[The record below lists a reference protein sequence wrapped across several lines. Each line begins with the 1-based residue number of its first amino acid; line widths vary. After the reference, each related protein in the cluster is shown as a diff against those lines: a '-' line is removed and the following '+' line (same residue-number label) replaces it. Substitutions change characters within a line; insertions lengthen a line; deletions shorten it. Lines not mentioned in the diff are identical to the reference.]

1 MAMASYRSD
10 RIKAALDIEK
20 VVSFYGYEP
29 NMQGFVS
36 CPFHSEKTASCKIYP
51 KSNSFYCFGCGAG
64 GDVID
69 FVRLLYGLDF
79 RQACVRL
86 EADFG
91 LVGVSDSASPELS
104 EKAKKRNA
112 EKAEYKALK
121 ERFARYRQIIRD
133 NRPKAVGEPLS
144 PEFNEAIKE
153 LPHIEYRLREL
164 EEKWK

>member
-1 MAMASYRSD
+1 MVSYRSE
-10 RIKAALDIEK
+10 RIKAALEIDR

-29 NMQGFVS
+29 NRQGFVS
-36 CPFHSEKTASCKIYP
+36 CPFHSERTASRKIYP
-51 KSNSFYCFGCGAG
+51 KSNSFYCYGCGAG
-64 GDVID
+64 GDVIN

-104 EKAKKRNA
+104 ERAKKRNA

>member
-1 MAMASYRSD
+1 MVSYRSEN
-10 RIKAALDIEK
+10 IKAALDIERI
-20 VVSFYGYEP
+20 VLFYGYEP
-29 NMQGFVS
+29 NRQGFLS

-79 RQACVRL
+79 RQACLRL
-86 EADFG
+86 ESDFG
-91 LVGVSDSASPELS
+91 LVGVQNAASPELS
-104 EKAKKRNA
+104 ERAKKRNA

-121 ERFARYRQIIRD
+121 ERFVRYNQIIRD

>member
-1 MAMASYRSD
+1 MMVNYRSE
-10 RIKAALDIEK
+10 RIKTALDIER

-29 NMQGFVS
+29 NRQGFVN
-36 CPFHSEKTASCKIYP
+36 CPFHNERTASFKIFTD
-51 KSNSFYCFGCGAG
+51 SNRFKCFGCGVS

-79 RQACVRL
+79 RQACLRL
-86 EADFG
+86 ESDFG
-91 LVGVSDSASPELS
+91 LVGVQNTASPELS
-104 EKAKKRNA
+104 ERAKKRNA

-121 ERFARYRQIIRD
+121 ERFVRYRQIIRD
-133 NRPKAVGEPLS
+133 GKPKALGEPLS

-153 LPHIEYRLREL
+153 LPHIENRLREL

>member
-1 MAMASYRSD
+1 MVSYRSEH
-10 RIKAALDIEK
+10 IKASLDIDR

-29 NMQGFVS
+29 NRQGFLS
-36 CPFHSEKTASCKIYP
+36 CPFHSERTASFKIYP

-79 RQACVRL
+79 GQACLRL
-86 EADFG
+86 ESDFG
-91 LVGVSDSASPELS
+91 LVGGQSAASPELS
-104 EKAKKRNA
+104 ERAKKRNA
-112 EKAEYKALK
+112 EKTEYKALK
-121 ERFARYRQIIRD
+121 ERFVRYRQIIRD
-133 NRPKAVGEPLS
+133 SKPKVQGEPLS

>member
-1 MAMASYRSD
+1 MMVSYRSE
-10 RIKAALDIEK
+10 RIKAALDIER

-29 NMQGFVS
+29 NRQGFVS
-36 CPFHSEKTASCKIYP
+36 CPFHSEKTASFKIYP

-91 LVGVSDSASPELS
+91 LVGGQSSASPELS
-104 EKAKKRNA
+104 ERAKKRNA

-121 ERFARYRQIIRD
+121 ERFVRYSQIIRD
-133 NRPKAVGEPLS
+133 SKPKAQGEPLS
-144 PEFNEAIKE
+144 PEFAKAINEM
-153 LPHIEYRLREL
+153 PHIENRLREL

>member
-1 MAMASYRSD
+1 MAMVNYRSEN
-10 RIKAALDIEK
+10 IKAALDIDR
-20 VVSFYGYEP
+20 VFSFYGYEP
-29 NMQGFVS
+29 NRNGYVC

-51 KSNSFYCFGCGAG
+51 EDNSFYCYGCGAG
-64 GDVID
+64 GDVIN

-91 LVGVSDSASPELS
+91 LVGVTDSASPELS
-104 EKAKKRNA
+104 ERAKKRNA

-121 ERFARYRQIIRD
+121 ERFVRYNQIIRD
-133 NRPKAVGEPLS
+133 SKPKAQGEPPS
-144 PEFNEAIKE
+144 PEFIEAIKE
-153 LPHIEYRLREL
+153 KPHIENRLREL

>member
-1 MAMASYRSD
+1 MMVYYRSE
-10 RIKAALDIEK
+10 RIKAALDIER

-29 NMQGFVS
+29 NKQGFVS
-36 CPFHSEKTASCKIYP
+36 CPFHSERTASFKIYP

-79 RQACVRL
+79 RQACLRL

-91 LVGVSDSASPELS
+91 LVGGQSAASPELS

-121 ERFARYRQIIRD
+121 ERFVRYRQIIRD
-133 NRPKAVGEPLS
+133 KTPRAIEEPLS
-144 PEFNEAIKE
+144 PEFAEAINE
-153 LPHIEYRLREL
+153 MPHVENRLREL

>member
-1 MAMASYRSD
+1 MAMANYRSEN
-10 RIKAALDIEK
+10 IKAALDIDRI
-20 VVSFYGYEP
+20 VSFYGYEP
-29 NMQGFVS
+29 NRQGFVS
-36 CPFHSEKTASCKIYP
+36 CPFHSERTASLKIYP

-86 EADFG
+86 ESDFG

-104 EKAKKRNA
+104 ERAKKRNS

-121 ERFARYRQIIRD
+121 ERFVRCSQIIRY
-133 NRPKAVGEPLS
+133 NRPKAVGEPPS
-144 PEFNEAIKE
+144 PEFIEAIKE
-153 LPHIEYRLREL
+153 KPHIENRLREL

>member
-1 MAMASYRSD
+1 MVSYRSEN
-10 RIKAALDIEK
+10 IKAALDIDR

-29 NMQGFVS
+29 NRQGFLS

-79 RQACVRL
+79 RQACLRL

-91 LVGVSDSASPELS
+91 LVGVTGSASPELS
-104 EKAKKRNA
+104 ERAKKRNA

-121 ERFARYRQIIRD
+121 ERFVRYSQIIRD
-133 NRPKAVGEPLS
+133 KAPKAVGEPLS

-153 LPHIEYRLREL
+153 LPHIENRLREL

>member
-1 MAMASYRSD
+1 MVSYRSEN
-10 RIKAALDIEK
+10 IKAALDIER

-29 NMQGFVS
+29 NRQGFVS
-36 CPFHSEKTASCKIYP
+36 CPFHSERTASFKIYP

-91 LVGVSDSASPELS
+91 LVGVTDSASPELS
-104 EKAKKRNA
+104 ERAKKRNA

-121 ERFARYRQIIRD
+121 ERFVRYRQIIRD
-133 NRPKAVGEPLS
+133 KAPKAVGEPLS
-144 PEFNEAIKE
+144 PEFAKAINEM
-153 LPHIEYRLREL
+153 PHIENRLREL

>member
-1 MAMASYRSD
+1 MAMVSYRSEN
-10 RIKAALDIEK
+10 IKAALDIDR
-20 VVSFYGYEP
+20 VFSFYGYEP
-29 NMQGFVS
+29 NRQGFVS

-91 LVGVSDSASPELS
+91 LVGVTDSASPELS
-104 EKAKKRNA
+104 ERAKKRNA

-121 ERFARYRQIIRD
+121 ERFVQYSQIIRD
-133 NRPKAVGEPLS
+133 SKPKAQGEPLS

>member
-1 MAMASYRSD
+1 MLSYRSD
-10 RIKAALDIEK
+10 RIKAGLDSEK
-20 VVSFYGYEP
+20 VFSFYGYEP
-29 NMQGFVS
+29 NRNGYVC

-51 KSNSFYCFGCGAG
+51 EDNSFYCYGCGAG
-64 GDVID
+64 GDVIN

-104 EKAKKRNA
+104 ERAKKRNA
-112 EKAEYKALK
+112 EKSEYKALK
-121 ERFARYRQIIRD
+121 ERFVRYRQIIRD
-133 NRPKAVGEPLS
+133 KAPKAVGEPLS
-144 PEFNEAIKE
+144 PEFAKAINEM
-153 LPHIEYRLREL
+153 PHIENRLREL

>member
-1 MAMASYRSD
+1 MVSYRSEH
-10 RIKAALDIEK
+10 IKAALDIDR

-29 NMQGFVS
+29 NRQGFVS
-36 CPFHSEKTASCKIYP
+36 CPFHSERTASFKIYP

-79 RQACVRL
+79 RQACLRL
-86 EADFG
+86 ESDFG
-91 LVGVSDSASPELS
+91 LVGGQSAASPELS
-104 EKAKKRNA
+104 ERAKKRNA

-121 ERFARYRQIIRD
+121 ERFVLYNQIIRD
-133 NRPKAVGEPLS
+133 NRPKAVGEPPS
-144 PEFNEAIKE
+144 AEFIEAIKE
-153 LPHIEYRLREL
+153 KPHIENRLREL

>member
-1 MAMASYRSD
+1 MLSYRSD
-10 RIKAALDIEK
+10 RIKAALDIDR
-20 VVSFYGYEP
+20 VFSFYGYEP
-29 NMQGFVS
+29 NRNGYVC
-36 CPFHSEKTASCKIYP
+36 CPFHSERTASCKVYP

-79 RQACVRL
+79 RQACIRL

-91 LVGVSDSASPELS
+91 LVGVTDSASPELS
-104 EKAKKRNA
+104 ERAKKRNA

-121 ERFARYRQIIRD
+121 ERFVRYSQIIRD
-133 NRPKAVGEPLS
+133 KAPKAVGESLS

-153 LPHIEYRLREL
+153 LPHVEYRLREL

>member
-1 MAMASYRSD
+1 MVSYRSE
-10 RIKAALDIEK
+10 RIKAALDIDR

-29 NMQGFVS
+29 NRQGFVS
-36 CPFHSEKTASCKIYP
+36 CPFHSERTASFKIYS

-79 RQACVRL
+79 RQACIRL

-91 LVGVSDSASPELS
+91 LVGVTDSASPELS
-104 EKAKKRNA
+104 ERAKKRNA

-121 ERFARYRQIIRD
+121 ERFVRYSQIIRD
-133 NRPKAVGEPLS
+133 KAPKAVGESLS

>member
-1 MAMASYRSD
+1 MMVNYRSEN
-10 RIKAALDIEK
+10 IKAALDIER

-29 NMQGFVS
+29 NRQGFLS

-79 RQACVRL
+79 RQACIRL

-91 LVGVSDSASPELS
+91 LVGVTDSASPELS
-104 EKAKKRNA
+104 ERAKKRNA

-121 ERFARYRQIIRD
+121 ERFVRYSQIIRD
-133 NRPKAVGEPLS
+133 NRPKAVGEPLN

>member
-1 MAMASYRSD
+1 MVSYRSEN
-10 RIKAALDIEK
+10 IKAALDIEK

-29 NMQGFVS
+29 NRQGFVS
-36 CPFHSEKTASCKIYP
+36 CPFHSERTASFKIYP
-51 KSNSFYCFGCGAG
+51 ESNSFYCFGCGAG

-79 RQACVRL
+79 RQACIRL

-91 LVGVSDSASPELS
+91 LVGVQNTASPELS
-104 EKAKKRNA
+104 ERAKKRNA

-121 ERFARYRQIIRD
+121 ERFVRYSQIIRD

>member
-1 MAMASYRSD
+1 MVSYRSE
-10 RIKAALDIEK
+10 RIKAALDIDR

-29 NMQGFVS
+29 NRQGFVS
-36 CPFHSEKTASCKIYP
+36 CPFHSERTASLKIYP

-79 RQACVRL
+79 GQACLRL
-86 EADFG
+86 ESDFG
-91 LVGVSDSASPELS
+91 LVGGQSAASPELS
-104 EKAKKRNA
+104 ERAKKRNA

-121 ERFARYRQIIRD
+121 ERFVRYRQIIRD
-133 NRPKAVGEPLS
+133 SKPKAQGESLS
-144 PEFNEAIKE
+144 PEVNEAIKE
-153 LPHIEYRLREL
+153 LPHVEYRLREL

>member
-1 MAMASYRSD
+1 MAMVSYRSEN
-10 RIKAALDIEK
+10 IKAALDIER
-20 VVSFYGYEP
+20 VFSFYGYEP
-29 NMQGFVS
+29 NRQGFVS

-91 LVGVSDSASPELS
+91 LVGVTDSASPELS
-104 EKAKKRNA
+104 ERAKKRNA

-121 ERFARYRQIIRD
+121 ERFVRYRQIIRD
-133 NRPKAVGEPLS
+133 KAPKAVGEPLS

>member
-1 MAMASYRSD
+1 MMVSYRSE
-10 RIKAALDIEK
+10 RIKAALDINK

-29 NMQGFVS
+29 NRQGFVS
-36 CPFHSEKTASCKIYP
+36 CPFHSERTASLKIYP

-79 RQACVRL
+79 GQACLRL
-86 EADFG
+86 ESDFG
-91 LVGVSDSASPELS
+91 LVGGQSAASPELS
-104 EKAKKRNA
+104 ERAKKRNA

-121 ERFARYRQIIRD
+121 ERFVRCSQIIRD
-133 NRPKAVGEPLS
+133 CKPKAQREPPS
-144 PEFNEAIKE
+144 PEFIEAIKE
-153 LPHIEYRLREL
+153 KPHIENRLREL

>member
-1 MAMASYRSD
+1 MAMVSYRSE
-10 RIKAALDIEK
+10 RIKAALDIER

-29 NMQGFVS
+29 NRQGFVS
-36 CPFHSEKTASCKIYP
+36 CPFHSERTASFKIYP

-104 EKAKKRNA
+104 ERAKKRNA
-112 EKAEYKALK
+112 EKAEYKALN
-121 ERFARYRQIIRD
+121 ERFVRYNQIIRD
-133 NRPKAVGEPLS
+133 SKPKAQGEPPS
-144 PEFNEAIKE
+144 AEFIKAIKE
-153 LPHIEYRLREL
+153 KPHIENRLREL

>member
-1 MAMASYRSD
+1 MAMVSYRSEN
-10 RIKAALDIEK
+10 IKAALDIDR

-29 NMQGFVS
+29 NRQGFVS
-36 CPFHSEKTASCKIYP
+36 CPFHSERTASFKIYP

-91 LVGVSDSASPELS
+91 LVGVTDSASPELS
-104 EKAKKRNA
+104 ERAKKRNA

-121 ERFARYRQIIRD
+121 ERFVRYNQIIR
-133 NRPKAVGEPLS
+133 NCKPKAQGEPPS
-144 PEFNEAIKE
+144 AEFIEAIKE
-153 LPHIEYRLREL
+153 KPHIENRLREL

>member
-1 MAMASYRSD
+1 MAMASYRSEN
-10 RIKAALDIEK
+10 IKAALDIER

-29 NMQGFVS
+29 NRQGFVS
-36 CPFHSEKTASCKIYP
+36 CPFHSERTASFKIYP

-79 RQACVRL
+79 GQACLRI

-91 LVGVSDSASPELS
+91 LVGGQSSASPELS
-104 EKAKKRNA
+104 ERAKKRNA

-121 ERFARYRQIIRD
+121 ERFVYYRQIIRD

>member
-1 MAMASYRSD
+1 MLSYRSD
-10 RIKAALDIEK
+10 RIKAALDIDR

-29 NMQGFVS
+29 NRQGFVS

-69 FVRLLYGLDF
+69 FVRLLYGLNF
-79 RQACVRL
+79 RQACLRL
-86 EADFG
+86 ESDFG
-91 LVGVSDSASPELS
+91 LAGGPSAASPELS

-121 ERFARYRQIIRD
+121 ERFVRYRRIIRD
-133 NRPKAVGEPLS
+133 KAPKAVGEPLS